1 MRLRPTARA
10 TAVSLAAAL
19 ALALLACGDGDPKD
33 GSGSGATDGTG
44 SGGATSTAANG
55 SATAAPK
62 TEGSATTPTGIGT
75 ATGTAPAGTTPG
87 ATSTATGTPPPLA
100 TPRANPPRT
109 VTTVNAFGGRNFDRP
124 TELGEY
130 PGGYF
135 VAEQVGTILR
145 VTSGGATD
153 TILDIRDRVSTDGNE
168 EGLLSVALDPAFDSN
183 RSVWVYYAARNPRRT
198 VLSRFTAGANGMIDK
213 ASALVVL
220 EQAQPF
226 PNHKGGAT
234 RFGPDGL
241 LYLGLGDGGSV
252 GDPQGNAQNLG
263 TLLGKII
270 RIDVRNASAGE
281 PYRIPQ
287 DNPFVNRQ
295 GAKGEIWA
303 FGLRNPWRMAF
314 DRATGTLW
322 VADVGQGEVEEI
334 STVRRG
340 DNMGWKIMEGDRC
353 YGASTCN
360 RTGLVLPVTQYTHTG
375 GRCSVT
381 GGPAYRGAAVPE
393 VAATYLYADYCSGE
407 LWSLP
412 LDGGEPVIVA
422 RGLNNMTSMAT
433 DSAGRIYI
441 LRQGKPIATLASP

>member
-1 MRLRPTARA
+1 MRVHPTARA
-10 TAVSLAAAL
+10 TAATLAGAL
-19 ALALLACGDGDPKD
+19 ALVLLACGDGDAQD
-33 GSGSGATDGTG
+33 GGARGTDGA
-44 SGGATSTAANG
+44 GGG
-55 SATAAPK
+55 SATSAPK
-62 TEGSATTPTGIGT
+62 GEGFATTPAGIAT
-75 ATGTAPAGTTPG
+75 ATAPAGTPG

-100 TPRANPPRT
+100 TPRANPPRNVGT
-109 VTTVNAFGGRNFDRP
+109 VDAFGGRRFDKP

-145 VTSGGATD
+145 VTSSGATD
-153 TILDIRDRVSTDGNE
+153 TILDIRDRVLSSGNE
-168 EGLLSVALDPAFDSN
+168 EGLLSVALDPRFDSN
-183 RSVWVYYAARNPRRT
+183 RWVWTYYSMTSPRRS
-198 VLSRFTAGANGMIDK
+198 VLVRYTAGANGVIDK

-226 PNHKGGAT
+226 SNHNGGAIW
-234 RFGPDGL
+234 FGPDGL
-241 LYLGLGDGGSV
+241 LYLGYGDGGSG
-252 GDPQGNAQNLG
+252 GDPQGNGQNLG

-270 RIDVRNASAGE
+270 RIDVRNSSAGE
-281 PYRIPQ
+281 AYRIPQ
-287 DNPFVNRQ
+287 DNPFVSRP

-303 FGLRNPWRMAF
+303 YGLRNPWRMAF

-340 DNMGWKIMEGDRC
+340 DNLGWKIMEGDRC

-381 GGPAYRGAAVPE
+381 GGPAYRGVAVPE
-393 VAATYLYADYCSGE
+393 VSSTYLYADYCSGE

-422 RGLNNMTSMAT
+422 RGLNNVTSMAT
-433 DSAGRIYI
+433 DSAGLVYI
-441 LRQGKPIATLASP
+441 LRQGRAISTLTSP

>member
-1 MRLRPTARA
+1 MRLRPAIG
-10 TAVSLAAAL
+10 LL
-19 ALALLACGDGDPKD
+19 ALSVALVLAGC
-33 GSGSGATDGTG
+33 GSGDEKPQADTSTGA
-44 SGGATSTAANG
+44 GATSGASPSTSDAP
-55 SATAAPK
+55 PK
-62 TEGSATTPTGIGT
+62 TEGT
-75 ATGTAPAGTTPG
+75 ATAAAASSTPG
-87 ATSTATGTPPPLA
+87 PASTASSTPAPIA

-109 VTTVNAFGGRNFDRP
+109 VRAVDALGGRRFDKP

-145 VTSGGATD
+145 VTDNGTTD
-153 TILDIRDRVSTDGNE
+153 TILDIRDRVLSTGNE
-168 EGLLSVALDPAFDSN
+168 EGLLSVALDPRFEVNRWVWTYYSMTSPR
-183 RSVWVYYAARNPRRT
+183 RSVLVRY
-198 VLSRFTAGANGMIDK
+198 TAGANGVIDK
-213 ASALVVL
+213 SSALLVL

-226 PNHKGGAT
+226 ANHNGGAI

-241 LYLGLGDGGSV
+241 LYLGLGDGGSG
-252 GDPQGNAQNLG
+252 GDPQGNGQNLG

-270 RIDVRNASAGE
+270 RLDVRNSSIGE
-281 PYRIPQ
+281 PYRIPA
-287 DNPFVNRQ
+287 DNPFVDRA
-295 GAKGEIWA
+295 GAKGEVWA
-303 FGLRNPWRMAF
+303 YGLRNPWRMSF
-314 DRATGTLW
+314 DRATGALW

-334 STVRRG
+334 DVVRRG
-340 DNMGWKIMEGDRC
+340 DNLGWRVMEGDRC

-381 GGPAYRGAAVPE
+381 GGPAYRGVAVPE
-393 VAATYLYADYCSGE
+393 VSSTYLYADYCSGE

-422 RGLNNMTSMAT
+422 KGLGNVTSMAT
-433 DSAGRIYI
+433 DAAGRIYI

>member
-1 MRLRPTARA
+1 MRLRPTVRA

-19 ALALLACGDGDPKD
+19 ALALLACGDGDAKD
-33 GSGSGATDGTG
+33 GGGA
-44 SGGATSTAANG
+44 GATSTAATG
-55 SATAAPK
+55 GATAAPK
-62 TEGSATTPTGIGT
+62 TEGSATTPTGT
-75 ATGTAPAGTTPG
+75 STAPAGTTPG
-87 ATSTATGTPPPLA
+87 ATSTTTGTPPPLA

-130 PGGYF
+130 PGGFF
-135 VAEQVGTILR
+135 VAEQTGLILR
-145 VTSGGATD
+145 VNGSAAPE

-270 RIDVRNASAGE
+270 RIDVRNASAG
-281 PYRIPQ
+281 
-287 DNPFVNRQ
+287 
-295 GAKGEIWA
+295 
-303 FGLRNPWRMAF
+303 
-314 DRATGTLW
+314 
-322 VADVGQGEVEEI
+322 
-334 STVRRG
+334 
-340 DNMGWKIMEGDRC
+340 
-353 YGASTCN
+353 
-360 RTGLVLPVTQYTHTG
+360 
-375 GRCSVT
+375 
-381 GGPAYRGAAVPE
+381 
-393 VAATYLYADYCSGE
+393 
-407 LWSLP
+407 
-412 LDGGEPVIVA
+412 
-422 RGLNNMTSMAT
+422 
-433 DSAGRIYI
+433 
-441 LRQGKPIATLASP
+441 

>member
-1 MRLRPTARA
+1 MRVRSTARA
-10 TAVSLAAAL
+10 TAATLAGAL
-19 ALALLACGDGDPKD
+19 ALVLLACGDGDAQD
-33 GSGSGATDGTG
+33 GGARGTDGA
-44 SGGATSTAANG
+44 GGG
-55 SATAAPK
+55 SATSAPK
-62 TEGSATTPTGIGT
+62 GEGFATTPAGIAT
-75 ATGTAPAGTTPG
+75 ATAPAGTPG

-100 TPRANPPRT
+100 TPRANPPRNVGT
-109 VTTVNAFGGRNFDRP
+109 VDAFGGRRFDKP

-145 VTSGGATD
+145 VTSSGATD
-153 TILDIRDRVSTDGNE
+153 TILDIRDRVLSSGNE
-168 EGLLSVALDPAFDSN
+168 EGLLSVALDPRFDSN
-183 RSVWVYYAARNPRRT
+183 RWVWTYYSMTSPRRS
-198 VLSRFTAGANGMIDK
+198 VLVRYTAGANGVIDK

-226 PNHKGGAT
+226 SNHNGGAIW
-234 RFGPDGL
+234 FGPDGL
-241 LYLGLGDGGSV
+241 LYLGYGDGGSG
-252 GDPQGNAQNLG
+252 GDPQGNGQSLG

-270 RIDVRNASAGE
+270 RIDVRNSSAGE
-281 PYRIPQ
+281 AYRIPQ
-287 DNPFVNRQ
+287 DNPFVSRP

-303 FGLRNPWRMAF
+303 YGLRNPWRMAF

-340 DNMGWKIMEGDRC
+340 DNLGWKIMEGDRC

-375 GRCSVT
+375 GSCSVT
-381 GGPAYRGAAVPE
+381 GGPAYRGVAVPE
-393 VAATYLYADYCSGE
+393 VSSTYLYADYCSGE

-422 RGLNNMTSMAT
+422 RGLNNVTSMAT
-433 DSAGRIYI
+433 DSAGLVYI
-441 LRQGKPIATLASP
+441 LRQGRAISTLTSP

>member
-1 MRLRPTARA
+1 MRFRPTARA
-10 TAVSLAAAL
+10 TAATLAAATTL
-19 ALALLACGDGDPKD
+19 VLLACGDGDAKN
-33 GSGSGATDGTG
+33 GGASGTDGP
-44 SGGATSTAANG
+44 GGTTSTAATG
-55 SATAAPK
+55 SATSAPK
-62 TEGSATTPTGIGT
+62 GEGPTTTPTGT
-75 ATGTAPAGTTPG
+75 ATATAPGTPG

-109 VTTVNAFGGRNFDRP
+109 VGTADAFGGRRFDKP

-145 VTSGGATD
+145 VTSSGATD
-153 TILDIRDRVSTDGNE
+153 TILDIRDRVLSSGNE
-168 EGLLSVALDPAFDSN
+168 EGLLSVALDPRFDVN
-183 RSVWVYYAARNPRRT
+183 RWVWTYYSMTNPRRS
-198 VLSRFTAGANGMIDK
+198 VLVRYTAGTNGVIDK

-226 PNHKGGAT
+226 ANHNGGAI
-234 RFGPDGL
+234 RFGADGL
-241 LYLGLGDGGSV
+241 LYLGYGDGGSG
-252 GDPQGNAQNLG
+252 GDPQGNGQNLG

-270 RIDVRNASAGE
+270 RIDVRNSSAGE

-287 DNPFVNRQ
+287 DNPFVGRQ

-322 VADVGQGEVEEI
+322 VADVGQGAVEEV

-340 DNMGWKIMEGDRC
+340 DNLGWKIMEGDRC
-353 YGASTCN
+353 YGASTCD
-360 RTGLVLPVTQYTHTG
+360 RTGLVLPVAQYTHTG

-381 GGPAYRGAAVPE
+381 GGPAYRGVAVPE
-393 VAATYLYADYCSGE
+393 VASTYLYADYCSGE

-441 LRQGKPIATLASP
+441 LRQGRTISTLTSP